1 MRASVYIATS
11 LDGFIARSD
20 GDLDWLDEAGEEVEP
35 ESEEDYGYQA
45 FMDTVDVLVMG
56 RHTFEKVLTLGP
68 WPFESKRVVV
78 LTSRPLMVPDDLR
91 PVIEVMSGTPEEIA
105 AHLQES
111 GAEHIYVDGGR
122 TIQRF
127 LEAGLI
133 QRLIITRVPVLI
145 GSGIPLIGQ
154 LSKDVRLRHLATR
167 SYANG
172 FVQSEYEIEPVAYS

>member
-20 GDLDWLDEAGEEVEP
+20 GDLDWLDVEEDRKGE
-35 ESEEDYGYQA
+35 SGEDYGYQA

-68 WPFESKRVVV
+68 WPFASKRVVV
-78 LTSRPLMVPDDLR
+78 LTSRPLMVPEDLR
-91 PVIEVMSGTPEEIA
+91 DSIEVMSGPPEEIVG
-105 AHLQES
+105 HLQES
-111 GAEHIYVDGGR
+111 GAEHLYVDGGR

-133 QRLIITRVPVLI
+133 QRLTITRIPVFI

-154 LSKDVRLRHLATR
+154 LSEDIRVRHLATR

-172 FVQSEYEIEPVAYS
+172 FEQSDYEVLG

>member
-20 GDLDWLDEAGEEVEP
+20 GDLDWLEAGETGGEG
-35 ESEEDYGYQA
+35 ESEEDYGYRA
-45 FMDTVDVLVMG
+45 FMGTVDVLVMG

-78 LTSRPLMVPDDLR
+78 LTSRPLMVPEDLR
-91 PVIEVMSGTPEEIA
+91 DSIEVMSGPPEEIVS
-105 AHLQES
+105 HLQES
-111 GAEHIYVDGGR
+111 GAEHLYVDGGR
-122 TIQRF
+122 TVQRF

-133 QRLIITRVPVLI
+133 QRLTITRIPVFI

-154 LSKDVRLRHLATR
+154 LTEDIRLRHVTTR

-172 FVQSEYEIEPVAYS
+172 FVQSEYEVLP